1 MTEFETLSSAAG
13 RDEDEDEDEQGR
25 VDEEEEERGG
35 MRDGEVLE
43 RTMEGGL
50 TFTKPRLST
59 QPPRLSGL
67 QFSFSGKPHFG
78 VQVSSFPLP
87 FGPASAITCTCTSI

>member
-1 MTEFETLSSAAG
+1 
-13 RDEDEDEDEQGR
+13 
-25 VDEEEEERGG
+25 

-59 QPPRLSGL
+59 QPPRLSGPP
-67 QFSFSGKPHFG
+67 FSFSGKPHFG

-87 FGPASAITCTCTSI
+87 FGPASAITCTYMYIHLSSIQRRETAS